1 MHDVSAEGVCASV
14 EDPARP
20 GEDVCRGGAGDRT
33 MDRVPER
40 FFARIIGQ
48 VEASRRALEA
58 GHQSTIF
65 ATGDGVYGFV
75 KGLKATGVFNV
86 GAAVEAFLA
95 RGGAVDL

>member
-1 MHDVSAEGVCASV
+1 MKKFLFFLTASPYSGQTAGSALGL
-14 EDPARP
+14 AR
-20 GEDVCRGGAGDRT
+20 A
-33 MDRVPER
+33 
-40 FFARIIGQ
+40 
-48 VEASRRALEA
+48 ALEA

>member
-1 MHDVSAEGVCASV
+1 MKKFLFFLTASPYSGQPAGSALGL
-14 EDPARP
+14 AR
-20 GEDVCRGGAGDRT
+20 A
-33 MDRVPER
+33 
-40 FFARIIGQ
+40 
-48 VEASRRALEA
+48 ALEA

-95 RGGAVDL
+95 GGGAVDL